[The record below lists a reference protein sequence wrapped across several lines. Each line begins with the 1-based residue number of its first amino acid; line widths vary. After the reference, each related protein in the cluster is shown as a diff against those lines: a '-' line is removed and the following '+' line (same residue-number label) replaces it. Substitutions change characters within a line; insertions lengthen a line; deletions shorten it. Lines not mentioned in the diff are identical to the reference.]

1 MKKTIVK
8 RLMYTNGY
16 GEEIIGSVEYDG
28 SLDDWNI
35 LGAVHEVG
43 KTKWIGE
50 SLCLLRDG
58 VPKYRITVGTF
69 PQYTKR
75 WNESLFDAIKRIRG
89 I

>member
-28 SLDDWNI
+28 NLDDWNI

-50 SLCLLRDG
+50 SLWLLRDG
-58 VPKYRITVGTF
+58 IPKYRITVGTF

-75 WNESLFDAIKRIRG
+75 WYELLLDAIRRI
-89 I
+89 